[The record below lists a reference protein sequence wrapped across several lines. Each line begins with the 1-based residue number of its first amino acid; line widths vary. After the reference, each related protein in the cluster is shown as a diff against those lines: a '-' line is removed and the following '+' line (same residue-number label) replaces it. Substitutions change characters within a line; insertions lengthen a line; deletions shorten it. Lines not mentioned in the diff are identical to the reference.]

1 MLFSKDQI
9 TNIPYSKLTTTRNM
23 LQGVTP
29 VSRDRGLYRKDRT
42 MRKRNLYACCL
53 LTAVLSLGTTAIISA
68 ETAPAAPPM
77 EKPEGEAP
85 GKPGEHESGAQDGE
99 APGKPGEHESGM
111 PGGFGGQSSKPESYE
126 AVISLAEDTA
136 LEEETILSEGTDE
149 NALLVSDGAEVRVS
163 SSEISR
169 TSDDSTG
176 GDSASFY
183 GVGAALLVTDGTLTV
198 TDSEITT
205 DAEGGAGVFA
215 YGDGVAYVSDT
226 VITTQQNASGGVHV
240 AGGGTLYAS
249 NLTVE
254 TFGGSSAA
262 IRSDRGGGTIEV
274 DGGSY
279 TSNGSG
285 SPAVYTTADITIRN
299 ADLTATGSEAICIE
313 GLNSLTLTD
322 CNVTGNMPEDA
333 QNDCIWTV
341 ILYQSM
347 SGDSEIGNSSFSMTG
362 GSLTSENGGMFYTT
376 NTESTFYLS
385 GVTLNYSD
393 SNEFLL
399 KVTGN
404 SNARGWGS
412 AGANGADCVFTADN
426 QEMDGTILWDSISTL
441 TLSLENNSTWTGA
454 ILQDESNAGE
464 GGDGYANLVID
475 ESSAW
480 IVTGD
485 STLSSLTVSGSIK
498 DEAGNSV
505 TILGSDGTVLAEG
518 TSEWSITVNSYTEG

>member
-1 MLFSKDQI
+1 
-9 TNIPYSKLTTTRNM
+9 
-23 LQGVTP
+23 
-29 VSRDRGLYRKDRT
+29 
-42 MRKRNLYACCL
+42 
-53 LTAVLSLGTTAIISA
+53 
-68 ETAPAAPPM
+68 
-77 EKPEGEAP
+77 
-85 GKPGEHESGAQDGE
+85 
-99 APGKPGEHESGM
+99 
-111 PGGFGGQSSKPESYE
+111 
-126 AVISLAEDTA
+126 
-136 LEEETILSEGTDE
+136 
-149 NALLVSDGAEVRVS
+149 
-163 SSEISR
+163 
-169 TSDDSTG
+169 
-176 GDSASFY
+176 
-183 GVGAALLVTDGTLTV
+183 
-198 TDSEITT
+198 
-205 DAEGGAGVFA
+205 
-215 YGDGVAYVSDT
+215 
-226 VITTQQNASGGVHV
+226 
-240 AGGGTLYAS
+240 
-249 NLTVE
+249 
-254 TFGGSSAA
+254 
-262 IRSDRGGGTIEV
+262 
-274 DGGSY
+274 
-279 TSNGSG
+279 
-285 SPAVYTTADITIRN
+285 
-299 ADLTATGSEAICIE
+299 
-313 GLNSLTLTD
+313 
-322 CNVTGNMPEDA
+322 MPEDA
-333 QNDCIWTV
+333 QNDCTWTV

-393 SNEFLL
+393 SSEFLL